1 MTLLEVTDLKVRY
14 GGLAAVDGVTLEVQE
29 GQLVGLIG
37 PNGAG
42 KTTFIDAVTGF
53 TATSGGEIVFDGQS
67 LTGMPAHSRCRAGL
81 ARTFQSLEL
90 FEELTVRENL
100 LVAAEPDRAWS
111 IAPDMVKPGR
121 AGHATD
127 HTQRIVERLGLAE
140 HADALPDGLSLG
152 ERKLVTVGRGLAA
165 APKLLLLDEPA
176 AGLDSEESRELGAK
190 LRTVVA
196 GGTSML
202 LVDHD
207 MGLVLGICDVIYVLD
222 HGRLIAKGT
231 PAEIR
236 VDPRV
241 IHAYLGDAT
250 DSGAAGDLLEQEAPR

>member
-1 MTLLEVTDLKVRY
+1 MTLLNITDLKVRY
-14 GGLAAVDGVTLEVQE
+14 GGLAAVDGVTIEVQQ

-42 KTTFIDAVTGF
+42 KTTLIDAVTGF
-53 TATSGGEIVFDGQS
+53 TTTSGGEMVFDGQS

-111 IAPDMVKPGR
+111 VVPDVVRPRR
-121 AGHATD
+121 ARHAND
-127 HTQRIVERLGLAE
+127 HTQQTLERLGLAE

-190 LRTVVA
+190 LQSVVA

-222 HGRLIAKGT
+222 HGKLIAKGT

-250 DSGAAGDLLEQEAPR
+250 GASTADDLLEGEVPR